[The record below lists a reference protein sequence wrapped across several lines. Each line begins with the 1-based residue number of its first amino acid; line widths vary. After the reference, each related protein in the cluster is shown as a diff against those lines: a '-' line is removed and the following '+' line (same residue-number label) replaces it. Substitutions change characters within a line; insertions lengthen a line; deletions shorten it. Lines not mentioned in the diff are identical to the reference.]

1 MMVQV
6 AGDANLA
13 GQVYP
18 DQSLYPSN
26 SVPALVER
34 INNAL
39 QRADQIERAEGHVQV
54 RMCIVCFGLQ
64 AWESVFFHVERP
76 MAVQHVEDKI
86 GLLHSIGLDQCA
98 RPLLFWSAAE
108 AMGLSC

>member
-1 MMVQV
+1 MRAQV
-6 AGDANLA
+6 AGDANVA

-39 QRADQIERAEGHVQV
+39 QRADQIEHAEGNVQV
-54 RMCIVCFGLQ
+54 CPSVSAEEGDDVWWTCYSWNIFDLALLPKQGMGITPRDWQCPELCFWFCIVCNSG
-64 AWESVFFHVERP
+64 WEST
-76 MAVQHVEDKI
+76 
-86 GLLHSIGLDQCA
+86 
-98 RPLLFWSAAE
+98 
-108 AMGLSC
+108 